1 MLPATEQQ
9 ADTRRA
15 PNLAVLASLAAIAL
29 DRKLRGQEES
39 LGSVNELVLQL
50 RSALAAGTSPSVGQ
64 VAQAF
69 VSLSA
74 VDVLGRALLMAT
86 SVPATSMDDITSRAK
101 VLLDGLEGAA
111 REDDPAKLRELRDF
125 CVALSRSFQ
134 AQWGAM
140 FPTVPEHPYVR

>member
-9 ADTRRA
+9 ANTRRA

-39 LGSVNELVLQL
+39 LDSVNELVLQL
-50 RSALAAGTSPSVGQ
+50 RNSLPAGTPPSVGQ

-69 VSLSA
+69 VSLNA

-86 SVPATSMDDITSRAK
+86 AVPATSMDDITSRAM
-101 VLLDGLEGAA
+101 VLLDGLENAVLV
-111 REDDPAKLRELRDF
+111 DDPTKLRELRDF
-125 CVALSRSFQ
+125 CIALSRSFQ
-134 AQWGAM
+134 AQWGVM